1 MAQDLKVLHSN
12 FGAESAGK
20 TKAPT
25 IEIVGA
31 FESLASALA
40 VIFFHSLRYFK
51 PPRPPDPKP

>member
-1 MAQDLKVLHSN
+1 MWYNGASSN
-12 FGAESAGK
+12 HKILTK